1 MTTTNDIKQRLLDI
15 AIGLARELAQIRIL
29 IEELD
34 KPPTSNTP
42 Q

>member
-1 MTTTNDIKQRLLDI
+1 MTATNDIKQRLLDI

-29 IEELD
+29 IDELD
-34 KPPTSNTP
+34 NNPTSNNP